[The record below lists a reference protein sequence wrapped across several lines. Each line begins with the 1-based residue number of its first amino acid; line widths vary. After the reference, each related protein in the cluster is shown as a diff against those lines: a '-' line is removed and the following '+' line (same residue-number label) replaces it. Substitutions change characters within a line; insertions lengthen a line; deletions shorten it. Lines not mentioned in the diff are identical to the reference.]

1 MKKQLPCPCGSGD
14 PYASCCEPILGGKLP
29 DTAEQLMRSRY
40 TAFTRNNEAYLLES
54 WHQSTRPK
62 ALNLVDDRN
71 IKWVDL
77 KVLRHE
83 SGDTSAIVE
92 FVARYKVNGKAAKIH
107 ELSRFT
113 KEGDRWFYVDGDQY

>member
-1 MKKQLPCPCGSGD
+1 
-14 PYASCCEPILGGKLP
+14 
-29 DTAEQLMRSRY
+29 MRSRY
-40 TAFTRNNEAYLLES
+40 TAFTQDNEAYLLQS
-54 WHQSTRPK
+54 WHHSTRPK
-62 ALNLVDDRN
+62 ALSPGEGRP

-83 SGDTSAIVE
+83 SEEFSAIVE
-92 FVARYKVNGKAAKIH
+92 FIARYKINGKAEKIH